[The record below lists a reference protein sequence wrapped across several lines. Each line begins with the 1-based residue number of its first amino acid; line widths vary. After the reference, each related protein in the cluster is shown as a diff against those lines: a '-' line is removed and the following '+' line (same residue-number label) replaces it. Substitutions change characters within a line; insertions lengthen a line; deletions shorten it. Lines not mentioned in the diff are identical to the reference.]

1 MKKLALL
8 IFFNL
13 ILLLPG
19 VVSADLVVIANL
31 KCGVEKLSK
40 DEVTNLYMGRDKKLA
55 SGITAIPVDLLNPP
69 TEKAQFYKLFT
80 GKDLPDINSYRARLM
95 FSGQSMPPIQA
106 ASMDEVLE
114 IVSVNTGAI
123 GYIDRKK
130 LDNRVKLIFD
140 PSR

>member
-55 SGITAIPVDLLNPP
+55 SGITAIPVDLLNPL

-80 GKDLPDINSYRARLM
+80 GKDLQDINSYRARLM
-95 FSGQSMPPIQA
+95 FSGQAMPPIQA